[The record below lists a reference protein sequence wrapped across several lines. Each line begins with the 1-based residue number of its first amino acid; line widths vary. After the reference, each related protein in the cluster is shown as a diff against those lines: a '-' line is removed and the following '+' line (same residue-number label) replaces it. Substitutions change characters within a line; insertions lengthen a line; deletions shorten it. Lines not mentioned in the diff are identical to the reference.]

1 MDDGDLIDKQL
12 TVREARQIFVHVN
25 LDDEL
30 YEQEDS
36 NNSASEL
43 VFDEFQEVRHDV
55 TSCSHSA
62 RTS

>member
-43 VFDEFQEVRHDV
+43 VFDEFQEVRRDELQP
-55 TSCSHSA
+55 
-62 RTS
+62 